1 MIRRVPSKHRNAPAT
16 REKDTEAFLRL
27 GLLLVVGLGL
37 ACGFVYAG
45 RQHFSALR
53 YGYETQSLRRERDQL
68 AEQQRR
74 LILQREEAASPV
86 KLEQAAKRLGMQPL
100 QAAQID
106 PLRQEANESKSEVV
120 RSKDPKAPKATKD
133 MKDAGPKRDAKPAT
147 KIITTVPS
155 KAPLKPL
162 RKKPI

>member
-1 MIRRVPSKHRNAPAT
+1 MIRRVPAKHRNARIA

-37 ACGFVYAG
+37 TSGFVYAG
-45 RQHFSALR
+45 RQHFAALR
-53 YGYETQSLRRERDQL
+53 YGYETENLRRERDQL

-106 PLRQEANESKSEVV
+106 PLRQEANKLKNEVLESKETS
-120 RSKDPKAPKATKD
+120 S
-133 MKDAGPKRDAKPAT
+133 KRDAKPPT
-147 KIITTVPS
+147 KTITTVPT
-155 KAPLKPL
+155 KPPVKPA
-162 RKKPI
+162 RNKPI

>member
-1 MIRRVPSKHRNAPAT
+1 MIRRVPAKHRNAPVT

-45 RQHFSALR
+45 RQHFAALR
-53 YGYETQSLRRERDQL
+53 YGYETENLRREREQL
-68 AEQQRR
+68 TEQQRR
-74 LILQREEAASPV
+74 LMLQRDEAASPV

-106 PLRQEANESKSEVV
+106 PLRQAANNAKDNVPAKSKEN
-120 RSKDPKAPKATKD
+120 AAKAT
-133 MKDAGPKRDAKPAT
+133 AKPST
-147 KIITTVPS
+147 KTITKVPGQTP
-155 KAPLKPL
+155 AKPS
-162 RKKPI
+162 RNKPI

>member
-1 MIRRVPSKHRNAPAT
+1 MVRRVPSKHRNAAFT
-16 REKDTEAFLRL
+16 REKDFEALLRL
-27 GLLLVVGLGL
+27 ALLLVVGLGL

-45 RQHFSALR
+45 RQHFAALR
-53 YGYETQSLRRERDQL
+53 YGYETENLRRERQQL

-106 PLRQEANESKSEVV
+106 PLRQVANNVKDNVTLKSTANV
-120 RSKDPKAPKATKD
+120 
-133 MKDAGPKRDAKPAT
+133 AKPSAKPGT
-147 KIITTVPS
+147 KTITKVPGQTP
-155 KAPLKPL
+155 AKPS
-162 RKKPI
+162 RHKPI

>member
-1 MIRRVPSKHRNAPAT
+1 MIRRVPAKHRNARIA

-45 RQHFSALR
+45 RQHFVALR
-53 YGYETQSLRRERDQL
+53 YGYETETLRRERDQL
-68 AEQQRR
+68 SDQQRR

-106 PLRQEANESKSEVV
+106 PLRQAANNAKDNVTIKSKET
-120 RSKDPKAPKATKD
+120 A
-133 MKDAGPKRDAKPAT
+133 AKPNAKPNT
-147 KIITTVPS
+147 KTITKVPGQTP
-155 KAPLKPL
+155 AKPS

>member
-1 MIRRVPSKHRNAPAT
+1 MIRRVPAKHRNARIA

-37 ACGFVYAG
+37 TSGFVYAG
-45 RQHFSALR
+45 RQHFAALR
-53 YGYETQSLRRERDQL
+53 YGYETENLRRERDQL
-68 AEQQRR
+68 TEQQRR

-106 PLRQEANESKSEVV
+106 PLRQPAN
-120 RSKDPKAPKATKD
+120 
-133 MKDAGPKRDAKPAT
+133 DAKANVTVKSKETVAKPNAKPNVKTITKVPGQTPA
-147 KIITTVPS
+147 KPS
-155 KAPLKPL
+155 RNK
-162 RKKPI
+162 RI

>member
-1 MIRRVPSKHRNAPAT
+1 MIRRVPSKHRNAPVT
-16 REKDTEAFLRL
+16 REKDIEAFVRL
-27 GLLLVVGLGL
+27 ALLLVVGLGL
-37 ACGFVYAG
+37 TCGFVYAG
-45 RQHFSALR
+45 RQHFAALR
-53 YGYETQSLRRERDQL
+53 YGYETENLRREREQL

-106 PLRQEANESKSEVV
+106 PLRQVANNARDNITIKSKENV
-120 RSKDPKAPKATKD
+120 
-133 MKDAGPKRDAKPAT
+133 AKPSAKPST
-147 KIITTVPS
+147 KTIRKVPGQTP
-155 KAPLKPL
+155 AKPS

>member
-1 MIRRVPSKHRNAPAT
+1 MIRRVPAKQRNARVN

-27 GLLLVVGLGL
+27 GVLLLVGLGL
-37 ACGFVYAG
+37 ASGFMYAG
-45 RQHFSALR
+45 RQHFAALR
-53 YGYETQSLRRERDQL
+53 YGYETENLRRERDQL

-106 PLRQEANESKSEVV
+106 PLRQEASKP
-120 RSKDPKAPKATKD
+120 KDIVTVQAKENA
-133 MKDAGPKRDAKPAT
+133 AKPNARANVNVKAIT
-147 KIITTVPS
+147 KVPRQTPAKTS
-155 KAPLKPL
+155 G
-162 RKKPI
+162 KKPI